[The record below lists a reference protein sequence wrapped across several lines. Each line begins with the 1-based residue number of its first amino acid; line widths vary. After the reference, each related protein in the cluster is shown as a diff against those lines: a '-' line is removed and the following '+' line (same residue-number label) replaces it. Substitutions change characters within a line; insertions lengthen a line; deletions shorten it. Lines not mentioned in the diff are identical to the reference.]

1 MAKVIVGM
9 SGGVDSAVT
18 AYLLKKEGYEV
29 IGVNLHMCVLKDVN
43 ETNTDAE
50 TVSKKLGIEYHEINC
65 IDDFK
70 KNVTEPFVNAY
81 LSGITPSP
89 CVGCNRTVKFQK
101 MMEAMKEFG
110 ADYIATGHY
119 AHVVK
124 KENGRLTVKTAD
136 FADKDQTYML
146 YRLSQEQLSKII
158 MPLGKLSK
166 PEVRE
171 IAKELG
177 LAVAEKKDS
186 QEICFI
192 PDGDY
197 AKYIEEHAPG
207 KVPPEG
213 NFVDEEGNV
222 LGRHRGI
229 IHYTIGQRKGLGIA
243 MGHPIFVKEIRADKN
258 EVVLSEEEAIFTK
271 EVICS
276 DLNFQS
282 IPDLAIGEK
291 MDCTSK
297 IRYRH
302 KAQKATIERMDEK
315 HIKITFEE
323 PVRAATPGQSAVF
336 YDEDG
341 CSIGGGVI
349 VKEKT

>member
-1 MAKVIVGM
+1 
-9 SGGVDSAVT
+9 
-18 AYLLKKEGYEV
+18 
-29 IGVNLHMCVLKDVN
+29 
-43 ETNTDAE
+43 
-50 TVSKKLGIEYHEINC
+50 
-65 IDDFK
+65 
-70 KNVTEPFVNAY
+70 
-81 LSGITPSP
+81 
-89 CVGCNRTVKFQK
+89 
-101 MMEAMKEFG
+101 
-110 ADYIATGHY
+110 
-119 AHVVK
+119 
-124 KENGRLTVKTAD
+124 
-136 FADKDQTYML
+136 
-146 YRLSQEQLSKII
+146 

-271 EVICS
+271 EVIYS